1 MKIKLEIRHYMILFL
16 SILALIGMF
25 KFGFQLVFLHVL
37 VTLVSALIID
47 SVINYVKL
55 KRFILSPSTII
66 TGLIVAG
73 VLSFDSPN
81 HLLITGIASAVAVL
95 AKHFI
100 VYNKRHVF
108 NPASIGILI
117 ASLIFISPVS
127 WWAASNIWLTIIFGL
142 FILYKLKKYELTLSY
157 LIAHSIIVIAIAI
170 FTKSSVISN
179 LQLTNL
185 YFVSFMLIEPMTSPL
200 KKKARIAYGSLVAVI
215 SLISLQI
222 FPTIDHSI
230 VGLLIANAF
239 SRVLDKKLI

>member
-16 SILALIGMF
+16 SVLELLGMF
-25 KFGFQLVFLHVL
+25 KYGFSLVFLHVFIAL
-37 VTLVSALIID
+37 FSALFID
-47 SVINYVKL
+47 IAVNYLKL

-66 TGLIVAG
+66 TGLIVVG

-81 HLLITGIASAVAVL
+81 HLLIAAIASAVAVL

-100 VYNKRHVF
+100 VYNKKHIF

-117 ASLIFISPVS
+117 VSIFFTSAVS

-157 LIAHSIIVIAIAI
+157 LITHSLIVIAIAI
-170 FTKSSVISN
+170 FTKSSILSN
-179 LQLTNL
+179 LALTNL
-185 YFVSFMLIEPMTSPL
+185 YFVSFMLIEPITSPL
-200 KKKARIAYGSLVAVI
+200 KKKARIVYGSLVAVI